1 MIKKD
6 TLRHALS
13 SLKQQLRAG
22 CSDHV
27 SYNWPHLN
35 LCCHGHVHHHRLQ
48 SDREIRGLYQHVSR
62 NYIFVSIPA
71 TAEIERGLFV
81 KMNKQHKN
89 TKCWVKNSS
98 HQPKHKFPTQMQ
110 EKYIYE
116 NVLTHRGRGS
126 TTLYHSQYRTCFR
139 MSVGQFWA
147 LVLMLVPRL
156 RRQGG
161 IL

>member
-1 MIKKD
+1 MLKKD

-13 SLKQQLRAG
+13 FLKQQLRAG

-62 NYIFVSIPA
+62 NYVFVSIPA
-71 TAEIERGLFV
+71 AAKTQVWRGLFV

-89 TKCWVKNSS
+89 AKCWVKNSS
-98 HQPKHKFPTQMQ
+98 LQPKHEFPTQTQ
-110 EKYIYE
+110 ENEFTKMFWHTE
-116 NVLTHRGRGS
+116 RE
-126 TTLYHSQYRTCFR
+126 YHTVPQPVPDVFR
-139 MSVGQFWA
+139 MSVGQF
-147 LVLMLVPRL
+147 
-156 RRQGG
+156 
-161 IL
+161 